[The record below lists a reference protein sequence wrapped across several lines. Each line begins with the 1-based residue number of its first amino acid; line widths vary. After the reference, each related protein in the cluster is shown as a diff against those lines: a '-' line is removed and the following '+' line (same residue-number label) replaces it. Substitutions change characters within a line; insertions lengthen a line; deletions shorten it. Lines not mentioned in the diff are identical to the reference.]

1 MRKKGKKTKSYSSS
15 SEILNEH
22 LKDGKPTD
30 EYFVGGT
37 CGILQNRAFVLP
49 DGKVSICEL
58 MYWHPQFIIGDLKKQ
73 SIQEVW
79 NSSKAKELFC
89 MHRKMFRKQSS
100 CHNCKVLDFCN
111 QKHRRCF
118 VKIIR
123 AYGEENWDYPDPRCQ
138 FAPEVSPQ
146 Y

>member
-1 MRKKGKKTKSYSSS
+1 MSKAEFKIICSD
-15 SEILNEH
+15 EILNEH

-58 MYWHPQFIIGDLKKQ
+58 MYWHPQFIIGDLKSNPYKKFGTRQ
-73 SIQEVW
+73 KRKSFLYAQ
-79 NSSKAKELFC
+79 
-89 MHRKMFRKQSS
+89 KMFRKQSS
-100 CHNCKVLDFCN
+100 CHNCKVLDFAIKTSKMFC
-111 QKHRRCF
+111 
-118 VKIIR
+118 KIIR